1 MADRTEGSTAR
12 STHRDQ
18 QRINQ
23 PYVNR
28 FEPDRLWSSRA
39 AAFRSELRPYVGYMA
54 QSGFPGV
61 MMLMLI
67 VATIGYAA
75 LVRDLPAHFPI
86 TLFGVA
92 LVIGFTCW
100 SPLRTWLQ
108 PADTVFLLPR
118 ELDMHRY
125 LKRSFRYT
133 GIPTLIGIWF
143 TLLAYWP
150 MYERGEGTA
159 NAAVLLVAL
168 TALKAGNIAGAWQER
183 RTAETGAGRT
193 LRFIRWV
200 LTGATLTALF
210 RLEPWKA
217 ILFGVLAAVLMAAM
231 YRLPRKHALPWD
243 TLIREEVRTRR
254 RYYRFLALFIDVPSQ
269 APRIARR
276 SYAAWIS
283 RIINFAQ
290 RETYIYLYTMTL
302 VRTELGGMLMRVTLL
317 GMLVLY
323 WLGDAVWL
331 SGWGATIVFVLVA
344 GIIGLQLGS
353 LRHSHKYAV
362 WGHLYP
368 LPAQRRIDSLA
379 SVDRV
384 AYIICTLL
392 MWLPGGIALAVHGNL
407 QQALAAPAA
416 ALLYGVLRRPSVV
429 RRKALKDDE
438 ED

>member
-1 MADRTEGSTAR
+1 MADRTERTTTGS
-12 STHRDQ
+12 SHREQ
-18 QRINQ
+18 QRVTQ

-28 FEPDRLWSSRA
+28 FEPDQLWSTRA
-39 AAFRSELRPYVGYMA
+39 AAFRNELKPYVGYMA

-61 MMLMLI
+61 VLLLLI

-75 LVRDLPAHFPI
+75 LVRDLPEHFPI
-86 TLFGVA
+86 TTFGVV

-100 SPLRTWLQ
+100 SPLRTWLK

-118 ELDMHRY
+118 ELEMHQY
-125 LKRSFRYT
+125 LRRSFRYT
-133 GIPTLIGIWF
+133 GIPTLIGVWF

-150 MYERGEGTA
+150 LYKLGDGTA
-159 NAAVLLVAL
+159 NALILAIAL
-168 TALKAGNIAGAWQER
+168 AALKAGNIAGAWQER
-183 RTAETGAGRT
+183 RTAEAGMRRS
-193 LRFIRWV
+193 LRLIRWV
-200 LTGATLTALF
+200 LTGVTLAALF
-210 RLEPWKA
+210 RLAPWKA
-217 ILFGVLAAVLMAAM
+217 VLFGLLVAALMAVV

-243 TLIREEVRTRR
+243 TLIREEGRTRR
-254 RYYRFLALFIDVPSQ
+254 RYYRFLALFIDVPTQ

-276 SYAAWIS
+276 GYAAWIGKTI
-283 RIINFAQ
+283 RFAQ
-290 RETYIYLYTMTL
+290 RDTYVYLYTMTL
-302 VRTELGGMLMRVTLL
+302 LRTELGGMLIRLTLL

-331 SGWGATIVFVLVA
+331 SGWGATIVFVLAA

-353 LRHSHKYAV
+353 LRQSHKYAV

-379 SVDRV
+379 SVDRM

-392 MWLPGGIALAVHGNL
+392 MWLPGGIALVIHDSVLQAV
-407 QQALAAPAA
+407 AAPAA
-416 ALLYGVLRRPSVV
+416 ALLHGVLRRPSAV

>member
-1 MADRTEGSTAR
+1 MADRTERTTTGS
-12 STHRDQ
+12 SHREQ
-18 QRINQ
+18 QRVSQ

-28 FEPDRLWSSRA
+28 FEPDRLWSKRA
-39 AAFRSELRPYVGYMA
+39 LAFRSELKPYVGYMA

-61 MMLMLI
+61 MILMLI

-75 LVRDLPAHFPI
+75 LVRDLPSNFPI
-86 TLFGVA
+86 TAFGVV

-118 ELDMHRY
+118 ELEMRQY
-125 LKRSFRYT
+125 IRRSFRYT
-133 GIPTLIGIWF
+133 GIPTLLGVWF

-150 MYERGEGTA
+150 LYELGEGTA
-159 NAAVLLVAL
+159 NAAVLLIAL
-168 TALKAGNIAGAWQER
+168 AALKAGNIAGAWQER
-183 RTAETGAGRT
+183 RTAEAGARRV
-193 LRFIRWV
+193 LRLTRWV
-200 LTGATLTALF
+200 LTGVTLAALF
-210 RLEPWKA
+210 RLEPWKS
-217 ILFGVLAAVLMAAM
+217 ILFGLLVALLMAVV
-231 YRLPRKHALPWD
+231 YRLTRKHALPWD

-269 APRIARR
+269 SQRIARR
-276 SYAAWIS
+276 SYVAWIG
-283 RIINFAQ
+283 RTIKFAQ
-290 RETYIYLYTMTL
+290 RETYVYLYTMTL
-302 VRTELGGMLMRVTLL
+302 LRTELGGMLLRLTLL

-331 SGWGATIVFVLVA
+331 SGWGSTIVFVLVA

-379 SVDRV
+379 SVDRM
-384 AYIICTLL
+384 AYMICTLL
-392 MWLPGGIALAVHGNL
+392 MWLPGGIALAVHSNL
-407 QQALAAPAA
+407 LQALAAPAA
-416 ALLYGVLRRPSVV
+416 ALLYGGLRRPSVV

>member
-1 MADRTEGSTAR
+1 MADRTQR
-12 STHRDQ
+12 STVGSSQREQ
-18 QRINQ
+18 QRMNQ

-28 FEPDRLWSSRA
+28 FEPDQLWSSRA
-39 AAFRSELRPYVGYMA
+39 AAFRGELKPYVGYMA

-67 VATIGYAA
+67 LATVGYAA
-75 LVRDLPAHFPI
+75 LVRDLPAHFPV

-118 ELDMHRY
+118 ELEMHQY
-125 LKRSFRYT
+125 LRRSFRYT
-133 GIPTLIGIWF
+133 GIPTLIGVWF
-143 TLLAYWP
+143 SLLAYWP
-150 MYERGEGTA
+150 MYEHGEGTA
-159 NAAVLLVAL
+159 NAAVLLLAL
-168 TALKAGNIAGAWQER
+168 AALKAGNIAGAWQER
-183 RTAETGAGRT
+183 RTAEPGARRF
-193 LRFIRWV
+193 LRFLRWV
-200 LTGATLTALF
+200 LTGVTLAALF

-217 ILFGVLAAVLMAAM
+217 ILFGLLAAALMAVI
-231 YRLPRKHALPWD
+231 YRLPRKHALPWE
-243 TLIREEVRTRR
+243 TLIREEIRTRR
-254 RYYRFLALFIDVPSQ
+254 RYYRFLALFIDVPTQ

-276 SYAAWIS
+276 SYAAWIG
-283 RIINFAQ
+283 RAIKFAQ
-290 RETYIYLYTMTL
+290 RETYVYLYTMTL
-302 VRTELGGMLMRVTLL
+302 LRTELGGMLIRLTLL

-323 WLGDAVWL
+323 WLGDAAWL
-331 SGWGATIVFVLVA
+331 DGWGSTIVFVLVA

-379 SVDRV
+379 TVDRM
-384 AYIICTLL
+384 AYIVCTLL
-392 MWLPGGIALAVHGNL
+392 MWLPGGIALAVHGNPL
-407 QQALAAPAA
+407 QALAAPAA
-416 ALLYGVLRRPSVV
+416 ALLYGMLRRPSVV